1 MKSFK
6 DFQAEGERKKKG
18 KETIAK
24 RGVSGSDH
32 VKGAIMTAQ
41 KEVLIWKRF
50 ECAFPE
56 SKYWHGPKRG
66 YGAGDN
72 GNRYMRLQYASGA
85 SIYFPL
91 SVNHAHIVPRSVR
104 NFRPRAEELQ
114 RCLDENKVPKGCR
127 KQDSDQYVIGLEH
140 ADAIIEILRNG

>member
-1 MKSFK
+1 
-6 DFQAEGERKKKG
+6 
-18 KETIAK
+18 
-24 RGVSGSDH
+24 
-32 VKGAIMTAQ
+32 MTAQ

-104 NFRPRAEELQ
+104 TSARGRKNSSGVWTRIRFLR
-114 RCLDENKVPKGCR
+114 KV
-127 KQDSDQYVIGLEH
+127 
-140 ADAIIEILRNG
+140 